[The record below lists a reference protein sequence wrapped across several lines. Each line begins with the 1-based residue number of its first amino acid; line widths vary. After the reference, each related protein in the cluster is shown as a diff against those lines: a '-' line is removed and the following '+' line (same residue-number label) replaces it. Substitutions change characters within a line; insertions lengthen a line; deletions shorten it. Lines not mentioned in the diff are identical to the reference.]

1 MANKLLKP
9 KRGRVENLPKLAVED
24 GSLIFAYDTKSPT
37 STVLVDVGETRYE
50 LSAATAKKAD
60 DSNALGGSSL
70 QNIVDK
76 IDNATG
82 DGTAFIGLDTTTNN
96 KVKLTRANGTT
107 VGKTV
112 NNVSNA
118 STADYAKVSNKI
130 GTGTVGS
137 STKPVYINA
146 GTPTAVT
153 SIPSTFVTAQQINGV
168 NLDTLRTPGRYF
180 ANGSN
185 TNTGKPTGVD
195 AFALDVFQSAGG
207 WYTQICYASNNQ
219 EKQFVRY
226 YNSGTSSWS
235 DWIEQNRLNTK
246 TQSGYAPAPN
256 AANKVY
262 RTDASGNPGWG
273 TLNDSSIGKLA
284 STVTLGDGNGAM
296 IDQNGATYRQRINI
310 FDNTI
315 ANDAVFSFQQS
326 TDAGKTYKDLFAI
339 NDNGTVV
346 ASTFQGALK
355 GTADYSKNSGA
366 LGGSSLQNIVDK
378 INNSTGNGT
387 AFTGLDTT
395 TNNKVKLTRANGG
408 TVEKIINNV
417 SNASTADYAKN
428 AHPIKNSR
436 DYVRVANSYYVN
448 QSSTIT
454 ANDLAKMQYAQGMI
468 YAATGNPLG
477 KAGWVHIQNMAWQDG
492 VDNWVSQ
499 LAFDVSGQDAYY
511 RSSINSGAVAERSW
525 NKFLDSANYT
535 SYAAK
540 KNAYNSASVSN
551 ATITLGRSDGSTG
564 TTLTVNNVAHATNA
578 DLAKN
583 SNALGGSS
591 LKNITDRIDSSIAAN
606 DAMHY
611 MGTLGATAQKPT
623 ITALPTTARIGD
635 AYKVITAGTYSSIAA
650 EVGDLFIYSGSW
662 TLIPSGD
669 DGNVYVGDSK
679 SSKFAAKSNN
689 IVVAVGDQKVASAA
703 NVTANAGT
711 ISALQSTMTQLKANQ
726 GTVTTLNGNKATFN
740 TFNGRL
746 KGDSDATY
754 FVRSVDTRSVNT
766 LPSTYISTYGMGSKE
781 EFKSSAAIG
790 LVGADEFSHVITHIP
805 WDNYTGGRP
814 FQVAY
819 SGTKMFT
826 RGSASDS
833 AWSEWY
839 KVITGGDA
847 LTSSASA
854 ISSTNNYFT
863 AGATTALIA
872 AKTASA
878 VGNYLP
884 LSGGT
889 MNGTITAAIGNQKGI
904 KIGNQWITSASDT
917 NGEVVLQGGHLRFG
931 TTAWDYNQWA
941 GLKYNHSNKGIY
953 LGIADGSQ
961 FTANSPQSGGSIYTP
976 GIDNIYVGAS
986 TSQKVLT
993 TFNYTSTTDGRYVK
1007 KSGDIMTGA
1016 LNLQSAF
1023 KGITTQTLSGNTIKT
1038 GNNNVTIT
1046 LPTSNNDTSNAV
1058 YMYANQNGP
1067 DIGIIY
1073 ISPDTAFIANS
1084 GDAGYVFRVID
1095 KDVNTN
1101 TNSNDGMLL
1110 GVRQG
1115 REGLDVR
1122 SSIFPTNNLTYSL
1135 GSSDLNWNNAYAST
1149 FHGYL
1154 NGVAKDSQA
1163 LAGSTLAQI
1172 IEAAGGVITITKNL
1186 RPTVDWLDT
1195 GIAGTALSTG
1205 TYIVQVSG
1213 LSSGNT
1219 PGIYSEIW
1227 SGVFSWYSGGTNS
1240 TNSDEILLHNAGHA
1254 DNSNELYLRTIR
1266 QGATSGGVMK
1276 LQMAVKQASTSTVDV
1291 TFKFRKMI

>member
-107 VGKTV
+107 VEKTV

-146 GTPTAVT
+146 GTPTAIN
-153 SIPSTFVTAQQINGV
+153 SIPSTFVTAQQINGI

-235 DWIEQNRLNTK
+235 DWVEQNRLNTK

-273 TLNDSSIGKLA
+273 TLNDSSISKLA
-284 STVTLGDGNGAM
+284 STVTFGDGNGM
-296 IDQNGATYRQRINI
+296 RIEQNGNNWRQRINI
-310 FDNTI
+310 FDSSQTTQ
-315 ANDAVFSFQQS
+315 SYSYQQS
-326 TDAGKTYKDLFAI
+326 IDAGKTYKDLFVI
-339 NDNGTVV
+339 GNDGTVV

-378 INNSTGNGT
+378 INNSTGDGT
-387 AFTGLDTT
+387 AFTDLDTT
-395 TNNKVKLTRANGG
+395 TNNKVKLTRANGS

-417 SNASTADYAKN
+417 SNASTADYAKT
-428 AHPIKNSR
+428 A
-436 DYVRVANSYYVN
+436 AAG
-448 QSSTIT
+448 T
-454 ANDLAKMQYAQGMI
+454 ANYLYRNPVSRPTSANLAVTGLGGLRTFKATSSMTEGKPPIGDSHIIHLDWDNTGGWDVQIAVKAAKDGHMAVRGM
-468 YAATGNPLG
+468 GNSVWG
-477 KAGWVHIQNMAWQDG
+477 
-492 VDNWVSQ
+492 
-499 LAFDVSGQDAYY
+499 
-511 RSSINSGAVAERSW
+511 SW
-525 NKFLDSANYT
+525 NTVLDSANYT

-564 TTLTVNNVAHATNA
+564 TTLTINNVAHATTA

-635 AYKVITAGTYSSIAA
+635 AYKVITAGTYSSITA
-650 EVGDLFIYSGSW
+650 EVGDLFIYSDSW

-689 IVVAVGDQKVASAA
+689 IVIAVGDQKVASAE

-711 ISALQSTMTQLKANQ
+711 ISALQSTTTQLKANQ
-726 GTVTTLNGNKATFN
+726 GTVTTLNGNKATFD

-781 EFKSSAAIG
+781 EFKESTVIG
-790 LVGADEFSHVITHIP
+790 LTDADKYSHVITHIP
-805 WDNYTGGRP
+805 WGDHYGGRP

-833 AWSEWY
+833 AWGEWY

-847 LTSSASA
+847 LASSASA

-884 LSGGT
+884 LAGGT
-889 MNGTITAAIGNQKGI
+889 MNKNAFISWPNSGNWPDNAGVTFPVSCGGFDWSGQSDSVKLYVEETGGDNLELIAQFGDDNSNGFTIRNASNNQVIRLAASGAITGGSLGVSGGISGGSLSVTGKISGNTLSLSG
-904 KIGNQWITSASDT
+904 A
-917 NGEVVLQGGHLRFG
+917 
-931 TTAWDYNQWA
+931 
-941 GLKYNHSNKGIY
+941 GIY
-953 LGIADGSQ
+953 LNRGETAGAGQINWYSSSFKNWVDYMAPPRDG
-961 FTANSPQSGGSIYTP
+961 FAPTGGKPSTFGDVTNWARRSI
-976 GIDNIYVGAS
+976 IES
-986 TSQKVLT
+986 TSGYGWIWEASSVR
-993 TFNYTSTTDGRYVK
+993 D
-1007 KSGDIMTGA
+1007 TGVA
-1016 LNLQSAF
+1016 A
-1023 KGITTQTLSGNTIKT
+1023 T
-1038 GNNNVTIT
+1038 VT
-1046 LPTSNNDTSNAV
+1046 
-1058 YMYANQNGP
+1058 P
-1067 DIGIIY
+1067 D
-1073 ISPDTAFIANS
+1073 PL
-1084 GDAGYVFRVID
+1084 
-1095 KDVNTN
+1095 
-1101 TNSNDGMLL
+1101 M
-1110 GVRQG
+1110 
-1115 REGLDVR
+1115 
-1122 SSIFPTNNLTYSL
+1122 SL
-1135 GSSDLNWNNAYAST
+1135 GSATGNLKVKGTVTATTVNA
-1149 FHGYL
+1149 YL
-1154 NGVAKDSQA
+1154 NGTAKNAD
-1163 LAGSTLAQI
+1163 
-1172 IEAAGGVITITKNL
+1172 
-1186 RPTVDWLDT
+1186 TVDGFHAVDSNSL
-1195 GIAGTALSTG
+1195 TAS
-1205 TYIVQVSG
+1205 
-1213 LSSGNT
+1213 
-1219 PGIYSEIW
+1219 
-1227 SGVFSWYSGGTNS
+1227 
-1240 TNSDEILLHNAGHA
+1240 
-1254 DNSNELYLRTIR
+1254 
-1266 QGATSGGVMK
+1266 ATSAKIVLAKNVVSYISSLG
-1276 LQMAVKQASTSTVDV
+1276 LAATSQLEWIE
-1291 TFKFRKMI
+1291 F

>member
-82 DGTAFIGLDTTTNN
+82 DGTAFIVLDTTTNN

-107 VGKTV
+107 VEKTI

-130 GTGTVGS
+130 GTETVGS

-146 GTPTAVT
+146 GTPTAIN

-195 AFALDVFQSAGG
+195 AFALEILQSAGG

-226 YNSGTSSWS
+226 YNSDTSSWS

-262 RTDASGNPGWG
+262 RTDANGNPGWG

-310 FDNTI
+310 FNNAT

-326 TDAGKTYKDLFAI
+326 TDAGKTYKDLFVI

-378 INNSTGNGT
+378 INNSTGDGT

-408 TVEKIINNV
+408 TVEKTINNV
-417 SNASTADYAKN
+417 SNASTADYAKSASN
-428 AHPIKNSR
+428 ASTAIYLGRNPIARPTNLNIGITGAGGIR
-436 DYVRVANSYYVN
+436 TFIANGNVTN
-448 QSSTIT
+448 KAPFDAHIIHLDWD
-454 ANDLAKMQYAQGMI
+454 N
-468 YAATGNPLG
+468 TG
-477 KAGWVHIQNMAWQDG
+477 
-492 VDNWVSQ
+492 
-499 LAFDVSGQDAYY
+499 GQDAQ
-511 RSSINSGAVAERSW
+511 IAVEAAKDGHMAVRGMGGSVWGSW
-525 NKFLDSANYT
+525 NTVLDSANYT
-535 SYAAK
+535 SYAAN

-551 ATITLGRSDGSTG
+551 ATITLGRSDSSTG

-591 LKNITDRIDSSIAAN
+591 LKNITDKIDLSIAAN

-623 ITALPTTARIGD
+623 ITALPTTARTGD

-689 IVVAVGDQKVASAA
+689 IVVAVGDQKVASAE

-711 ISALQSTMTQLKANQ
+711 ISALQSTMTQLKANH
-726 GTVTTLNGNKATFN
+726 GTVTTLSGSKATFS
-740 TFNGRL
+740 TF
-746 KGDSDATY
+746 
-754 FVRSVDTRSVNT
+754 
-766 LPSTYISTYGMGSKE
+766 
-781 EFKSSAAIG
+781 
-790 LVGADEFSHVITHIP
+790 VGHL
-805 WDNYTGGRP
+805 
-814 FQVAY
+814 
-819 SGTKMFT
+819 M
-826 RGSASDS
+826 
-833 AWSEWY
+833 
-839 KVITGGDA
+839 
-847 LTSSASA
+847 
-854 ISSTNNYFT
+854 
-863 AGATTALIA
+863 
-872 AKTASA
+872 
-878 VGNYLP
+878 
-884 LSGGT
+884 
-889 MNGTITAAIGNQKGI
+889 
-904 KIGNQWITSASDT
+904 
-917 NGEVVLQGGHLRFG
+917 VLQM
-931 TTAWDYNQWA
+931 Q
-941 GLKYNHSNKGIY
+941 
-953 LGIADGSQ
+953 
-961 FTANSPQSGGSIYTP
+961 
-976 GIDNIYVGAS
+976 
-986 TSQKVLT
+986 
-993 TFNYTSTTDGRYVK
+993 
-1007 KSGDIMTGA
+1007 
-1016 LNLQSAF
+1016 
-1023 KGITTQTLSGNTIKT
+1023 
-1038 GNNNVTIT
+1038 
-1046 LPTSNNDTSNAV
+1046 
-1058 YMYANQNGP
+1058 
-1067 DIGIIY
+1067 
-1073 ISPDTAFIANS
+1073 
-1084 GDAGYVFRVID
+1084 
-1095 KDVNTN
+1095 
-1101 TNSNDGMLL
+1101 
-1110 GVRQG
+1110 
-1115 REGLDVR
+1115 
-1122 SSIFPTNNLTYSL
+1122 
-1135 GSSDLNWNNAYAST
+1135 
-1149 FHGYL
+1149 
-1154 NGVAKDSQA
+1154 
-1163 LAGSTLAQI
+1163 QI
-1172 IEAAGGVITITKNL
+1172 N
-1186 RPTVDWLDT
+1186 
-1195 GIAGTALSTG
+1195 
-1205 TYIVQVSG
+1205 
-1213 LSSGNT
+1213 
-1219 PGIYSEIW
+1219 
-1227 SGVFSWYSGGTNS
+1227 
-1240 TNSDEILLHNAGHA
+1240 
-1254 DNSNELYLRTIR
+1254 
-1266 QGATSGGVMK
+1266 
-1276 LQMAVKQASTSTVDV
+1276 
-1291 TFKFRKMI
+1291 

>member
-82 DGTAFIGLDTTTNN
+82 DGTAFTGLDTTTNN

-107 VGKTV
+107 VEKTV

-146 GTPTAVT
+146 GTPTAIS
-153 SIPSTFVTAQQINGV
+153 SIPSTFVTAQQINGI

-195 AFALDVFQSAGG
+195 AFALEILQSAAG
-207 WYTQICYASNNQ
+207 WYTQICYASDDQ

-235 DWIEQNRLNTK
+235 DWVEQNRLNTK

-273 TLNDSSIGKLA
+273 TLNDGSIGKLA
-284 STVTLGDGNGAM
+284 STVTLGYGNGAM
-296 IDQNGATYRQRINI
+296 IDQNSDTYRQRINI
-310 FDNTI
+310 FDNAT

-326 TDAGKTYKDLFAI
+326 TDAGKTYKDLFVI

-378 INNSTGNGT
+378 INNSTGDGT

-408 TVEKIINNV
+408 TVEKTINNV
-417 SNASTADYAKN
+417 SNASTADYAKDSDKLDGYHETDFLRYRGATGTSADSLWN
-428 AHPIKNSR
+428 QIGIKEFDNCYPDGLNGIYPYGAVVSLPTPN
-436 DYVRVANSYYVN
+436 VRFDIWVN
-448 QSSTIT
+448 RQSSNGVTNGLQYRSGWT
-454 ANDLAKMQYAQGMI
+454 TDKRPWRMLLDSVNFTQYA
-468 YAATGNPLG
+468 
-477 KAGWVHIQNMAWQDG
+477 
-492 VDNWVSQ
+492 
-499 LAFDVSGQDAYY
+499 
-511 RSSINSGAVAERSW
+511 
-525 NKFLDSANYT
+525 AN
-535 SYAAK
+535 

-703 NVTANAGT
+703 NVSANAGT

-726 GTVTTLNGNKATFN
+726 GTVTTLNGSKATFS
-740 TFNGRL
+740 TVNGYLNGNADSATRL
-746 KGDSDATY
+746 KSQGKLTTALSGTMMDTQKGLWMTEAYATTNANPCTY
-754 FVRSVDTRSVNT
+754 GNVLHLSGVNAGGQNEIFFGWQGGGSVMPGVFVRSHRNFVGSADDTWSAWT
-766 LPSTYISTYGMGSKE
+766 KLIS
-781 EFKSSAAIG
+781 
-790 LVGADEFSHVITHIP
+790 GAD
-805 WDNYTGGRP
+805 
-814 FQVAY
+814 
-819 SGTKMFT
+819 
-826 RGSASDS
+826 
-833 AWSEWY
+833 
-839 KVITGGDA
+839 A
-847 LTSSASA
+847 LQTSASA
-854 ISSTNNYFT
+854 IASTNNYFT
-863 AGATTALIA
+863 AGATTAYVA

-889 MNGTITAAIGNQKGI
+889 MNGTAIISWADSGTWGNTTTFPVKRGGLSWTGQSDGVELFAEETGGDNLELIAKFTDDNSNGFTIRNASNNQVIRLAASGAITGGSLDVSGGISGSNLSLSGRGVQLNRKSGAA
-904 KIGNQWITSASDT
+904 
-917 NGEVVLQGGHLRFG
+917 NGRISWWDSGYHTWVSYMSVPIDGAAPTGGKPSVFG
-931 TTAWDYNQWA
+931 DVISWA
-941 GLKYNHSNKGIY
+941 QRSLI
-953 LGIADGSQ
+953 Q
-961 FTANSPQSGGSIYTP
+961 NSPGFGWIWESATEGTM
-976 GIDNIYVGAS
+976 
-986 TSQKVLT
+986 
-993 TFNYTSTTDGRYVK
+993 TSTL
-1007 KSGDIMTGA
+1007 A
-1016 LNLQSAF
+1016 
-1023 KGITTQTLSGNTIKT
+1023 
-1038 GNNNVTIT
+1038 VTP
-1046 LPTSNNDTSNAV
+1046 L
-1058 YMYANQNGP
+1058 M
-1067 DIGIIY
+1067 
-1073 ISPDTAFIANS
+1073 
-1084 GDAGYVFRVID
+1084 
-1095 KDVNTN
+1095 
-1101 TNSNDGMLL
+1101 
-1110 GVRQG
+1110 
-1115 REGLDVR
+1115 
-1122 SSIFPTNNLTYSL
+1122 SL
-1135 GSSDLNWNNAYAST
+1135 GSATGNLKVKGTVTATTVNA
-1149 FHGYL
+1149 YL
-1154 NGVAKDSQA
+1154 NGTAKNAD
-1163 LAGSTLAQI
+1163 
-1172 IEAAGGVITITKNL
+1172 
-1186 RPTVDWLDT
+1186 TVDGFHAVDSNSL
-1195 GIAGTALSTG
+1195 TAS
-1205 TYIVQVSG
+1205 
-1213 LSSGNT
+1213 
-1219 PGIYSEIW
+1219 
-1227 SGVFSWYSGGTNS
+1227 
-1240 TNSDEILLHNAGHA
+1240 
-1254 DNSNELYLRTIR
+1254 
-1266 QGATSGGVMK
+1266 ATSAKIVLAKNVVSYISSLG
-1276 LQMAVKQASTSTVDV
+1276 LATTSQLEWIE
-1291 TFKFRKMI
+1291 F

>member
-82 DGTAFIGLDTTTNN
+82 DGTAFTGLDTTTNN

-107 VGKTV
+107 VEKTI

-153 SIPSTFVTAQQINGV
+153 SVPSTFVTAQQINGV
-168 NLDTLRTPGRYF
+168 NLDTLRTPGMYW
-180 ANGSN
+180 AGGGN
-185 TNTGKPTGVD
+185 TNTNKPTGID
-195 AFALDVFQSAGG
+195 AFGLEVLQSAGG

-262 RTDASGNPGWG
+262 RTDANGNPGWG

-296 IDQNGATYRQRINI
+296 IDQNGENYRQRINI
-310 FDNTI
+310 FDNAT

-326 TDAGKTYKDLFAI
+326 TNAGKNYKDLFAI
-339 NDNGTVV
+339 NDDGTVI

-378 INNSTGNGT
+378 INNSTGDGT
-387 AFTGLDTT
+387 AFTDLDTT
-395 TNNKVKLTRANGG
+395 TNNKVKLTRANGS

-417 SNASTADYAKN
+417 SNASTADYAKT
-428 AHPIKNSR
+428 A
-436 DYVRVANSYYVN
+436 AAG
-448 QSSTIT
+448 T
-454 ANDLAKMQYAQGMI
+454 ANYLYRNPASRSTSANLAVTGLGGLRTFK
-468 YAATGNPLG
+468 ATGSMTEG
-477 KAGWVHIQNMAWQDG
+477 KPPWDSHILHMDWDNTGGWSAQI
-492 VDNWVSQ
+492 
-499 LAFDVSGQDAYY
+499 
-511 RSSINSGAVAERSW
+511 AVAAQDIPHMAIRGMNGTVW
-525 NKFLDSANYT
+525 NNNWLTMLDSNNYT

-540 KNAYNSASVSN
+540 KNAYNNAAVSD
-551 ATITLGRSDGSTG
+551 ATITLDRSDGSTG

-591 LKNITDRIDSSIAAN
+591 LKNITDKIDSSIAAN

-679 SSKFAAKSNN
+679 SSKFAAKNNN
-689 IVVAVGDQKVASAA
+689 IVVAVGDQKVASAE

-726 GTVTTLNGNKATFN
+726 GTVTTLNGIKATFT
-740 TFNGRL
+740 TFIGRL
-746 KGDSDATY
+746 DGT
-754 FVRSVDTRSVNT
+754 
-766 LPSTYISTYGMGSKE
+766 
-781 EFKSSAAIG
+781 SSAANKLNSRG
-790 LVGADEFSHVITHIP
+790 LIDAVASTVFPDQTGLFMSK
-805 WDNYTGGRP
+805 NYTGKTTGFP
-814 FQVAY
+814 TSYGNVLTMYDGGAGQLY
-819 SGTKMFT
+819 IGWNGKNPGTFVRHKKDTSEEWTDWYRFIT
-826 RGSASDS
+826 SA
-833 AWSEWY
+833 
-839 KVITGGDA
+839 DA
-847 LTSSASA
+847 LASSASA

-863 AGATTALIA
+863 AGATTAYVA
-872 AKTASA
+872 AKTKSA

-889 MNGTITAAIGNQKGI
+889 LTGNLNFANTSTGIRGITGTIGGNDFWRMAGGATSTDSGYLELATGDGANEPIYVRQYTGKFATIKRTA
-904 KIGNQWITSASDT
+904 T
-917 NGEVVLQGGHLRFG
+917 LL
-931 TTAWDYNQWA
+931 
-941 GLKYNHSNKGIY
+941 
-953 LGIADGSQ
+953 DGSGNTSFPGQ
-961 FTANSPQSGGSIYTP
+961 VTA
-976 GIDNIYVGAS
+976 
-986 TSQKVLT
+986 T
-993 TFNYTSTTDGRYVK
+993 TFNGIAT
-1007 KSGDIMTGA
+1007 
-1016 LNLQSAF
+1016 NSA
-1023 KGITTQTLSGNTIKT
+1023 KLGGYSLTN
-1038 GNNNVTIT
+1038 GNNYFNVIP
-1046 LPTSNNDTSNAV
+1046 LIRDDGVMEVGHYLDFHNASPSTSDYNVRIQAGDSRLIVSGGLATTVTANYFDGTTKNADTVDGFHA
-1058 YMYANQNGP
+1058 
-1067 DIGIIY
+1067 
-1073 ISPDTAFIANS
+1073 
-1084 GDAGYVFRVID
+1084 ID
-1095 KDVNTN
+1095 
-1101 TNSNDGMLL
+1101 SND
-1110 GVRQG
+1110 
-1115 REGLDVR
+1115 
-1122 SSIFPTNNLTYSL
+1122 LTASATSAKIVLAKNVVSYIDSL
-1135 GSSDLNWNNAYAST
+1135 GLAT
-1149 FHGYL
+1149 T
-1154 NGVAKDSQA
+1154 SQ
-1163 LAGSTLAQI
+1163 LEW
-1172 IEAAGGVITITKNL
+1172 IE
-1186 RPTVDWLDT
+1186 
-1195 GIAGTALSTG
+1195 
-1205 TYIVQVSG
+1205 
-1213 LSSGNT
+1213 
-1219 PGIYSEIW
+1219 
-1227 SGVFSWYSGGTNS
+1227 F
-1240 TNSDEILLHNAGHA
+1240 
-1254 DNSNELYLRTIR
+1254 
-1266 QGATSGGVMK
+1266 
-1276 LQMAVKQASTSTVDV
+1276 
-1291 TFKFRKMI
+1291 

>member
-60 DSNALGGSSL
+60 NSNALSGSSL

-107 VGKTV
+107 VEKTV

-146 GTPTAVT
+146 GTPTAIS

-195 AFALDVFQSAGG
+195 AFALEILQSAGG

-235 DWIEQNRLNTK
+235 DWVEQNRLNTK

-262 RTDASGNPGWG
+262 RTDANGNPGWG

-284 STVTLGDGNGAM
+284 STVTFGDGDSAL
-296 IDQNGATYRQRINI
+296 IDQNNGTYRQRIGI
-310 FDNTI
+310 FDNAT

-326 TDAGKTYKDLFAI
+326 TDAGKTYKDLFTI
-339 NDNGTVV
+339 NDDSTVI

-355 GTADYSKNSGA
+355 GTADYSKDSGA

-378 INNSTGNGT
+378 INNSTGDGT
-387 AFTGLDTT
+387 VFTDLDTT
-395 TNNKVKLTRANGG
+395 TNNKVKLTRANGSI
-408 TVEKIINNV
+408 VEKIINNV
-417 SNASTADYAKN
+417 SNASTADYAKI
-428 AHPIKNSR
+428 A
-436 DYVRVANSYYVN
+436 AAG
-448 QSSTIT
+448 T
-454 ANDLAKMQYAQGMI
+454 ANYLYHNPASRSTSANLAITGLGGLRTFKATSSMTEGKPPVGDAHIIHLDWDNVDGYDAQIAVQNDSGQMAVRGMSNKI
-468 YAATGNPLG
+468 
-477 KAGWVHIQNMAWQDG
+477 WQDWRI
-492 VDNWVSQ
+492 V
-499 LAFDVSGQDAYY
+499 
-511 RSSINSGAVAERSW
+511 
-525 NKFLDSANYT
+525 LDSANYT
-535 SYAAK
+535 DYAAK
-540 KNAYNSASVSN
+540 KNAYNSASISN
-551 ATITLGRSDGSTG
+551 ATITFGRSDGSIG
-564 TTLTVNNVAHATNA
+564 TTLTVDNVAHAINA

-591 LKNITDRIDSSIAAN
+591 LKNITDKIDLSIAAN

-623 ITALPTTARIGD
+623 ITALPTTARTGD
-635 AYKVITAGTYSSIAA
+635 AYKVITAGTYASIVA

-726 GTVTTLNGNKATFN
+726 GTVTTLSGNKATF
-740 TFNGRL
+740 TTLTGRL

-754 FVRSVDTRSVNT
+754 FVRSIDTRSVNT
-766 LPSTYISTYGMGSKE
+766 LPATYMTYQMGSKE
-781 EFKSSAAIG
+781 EFKSSTAIG
-790 LVGADEFSHVITHIP
+790 LVGADGFSHVITHIP
-805 WDNYTGGRP
+805 WSDMTGGRP

-826 RGSASDS
+826 RGATSDTT
-833 AWSEWY
+833 WGDWH
-839 KVITGGDA
+839 KVITGADA

-872 AKTASA
+872 AKTASL

-889 MNGTITAAIGNQKGI
+889 LTGDLNFANVSPGIRGIIGTIGGNDFWRVVGGATSTDSGYLELATGDGANEPIYVRQYNDKFTTIKRTA
-904 KIGNQWITSASDT
+904 T
-917 NGEVVLQGGHLRFG
+917 LL
-931 TTAWDYNQWA
+931 
-941 GLKYNHSNKGIY
+941 
-953 LGIADGSQ
+953 DGSGNTSFPGQ
-961 FTANSPQSGGSIYTP
+961 VTA
-976 GIDNIYVGAS
+976 
-986 TSQKVLT
+986 T
-993 TFNYTSTTDGRYVK
+993 TFNGIAT
-1007 KSGDIMTGA
+1007 
-1016 LNLQSAF
+1016 NSA
-1023 KGITTQTLSGNTIKT
+1023 KLGGYSLTN
-1038 GNNNVTIT
+1038 GNNYFNVIP
-1046 LPTSNNDTSNAV
+1046 LIRNDGVMEVGHYLDFHNASPSTSNYNVRIQAEDSRLIVSGGLATTVTANYFDGTVKNADTVDGFHAV
-1058 YMYANQNGP
+1058 
-1067 DIGIIY
+1067 D
-1073 ISPDTAFIANS
+1073 S
-1084 GDAGYVFRVID
+1084 
-1095 KDVNTN
+1095 
-1101 TNSNDGMLL
+1101 
-1110 GVRQG
+1110 
-1115 REGLDVR
+1115 
-1122 SSIFPTNNLTYSL
+1122 NNLTASATSAKIVLAKNVVSYIDSL
-1135 GSSDLNWNNAYAST
+1135 GLAT
-1149 FHGYL
+1149 T
-1154 NGVAKDSQA
+1154 SQFEW
-1163 LAGSTLAQI
+1163 
-1172 IEAAGGVITITKNL
+1172 IE
-1186 RPTVDWLDT
+1186 
-1195 GIAGTALSTG
+1195 
-1205 TYIVQVSG
+1205 
-1213 LSSGNT
+1213 
-1219 PGIYSEIW
+1219 
-1227 SGVFSWYSGGTNS
+1227 F
-1240 TNSDEILLHNAGHA
+1240 
-1254 DNSNELYLRTIR
+1254 
-1266 QGATSGGVMK
+1266 
-1276 LQMAVKQASTSTVDV
+1276 
-1291 TFKFRKMI
+1291 

>member
-96 KVKLTRANGTT
+96 KVKLTRANGAT
-107 VGKTV
+107 VEKTV

-195 AFALDVFQSAGG
+195 AFALEILQSAGG

-284 STVTLGDGNGAM
+284 STVTLGNGNDAM
-296 IDQNGATYRQRINI
+296 IDQNGETYRQRINI
-310 FDNTI
+310 FDNAI

-326 TDAGKTYKDLFAI
+326 TDTGKTYKDLFVI

-408 TVEKIINNV
+408 TVEKTINNV

-428 AHPIKNSR
+428 SDKLDGYHE
-436 DYVRVANSYYVN
+436 
-448 QSSTIT
+448 SSFLRYRET
-454 ANDLAKMQYAQGMI
+454 ANNTSADSLWNQIGIKEFHNCYPENLDGVYNYGEVVSLPGAYTRFDIWVNHNSSNGKTNGLQYRSGWIDDKKPWRMLLDSGNFSQYA
-468 YAATGNPLG
+468 
-477 KAGWVHIQNMAWQDG
+477 
-492 VDNWVSQ
+492 
-499 LAFDVSGQDAYY
+499 
-511 RSSINSGAVAERSW
+511 
-525 NKFLDSANYT
+525 AN
-535 SYAAK
+535 

-564 TTLTVNNVAHATNA
+564 TTLTINNVAHASTA

-635 AYKVITAGTYSSIAA
+635 AYKVITAGTYASIAA

-726 GTVTTLNGNKATFN
+726 GTVTTLNGNKATFS
-740 TFNGRL
+740 TVNGYLNGNADSATRL
-746 KGDSDATY
+746 KSQGVAPSAISGTARHAQAGVQMMEIY
-754 FVRSVDTRSVNT
+754 NSSGYPTSYGNT
-766 LPSTYISTYGMGSKE
+766 LIIKGDTHSGESQLTFGWSGNPSMFIRSRDDWAEHDWTNWSRFILST
-781 EFKSSAAIG
+781 
-790 LVGADEFSHVITHIP
+790 
-805 WDNYTGGRP
+805 
-814 FQVAY
+814 
-819 SGTKMFT
+819 
-826 RGSASDS
+826 
-833 AWSEWY
+833 
-839 KVITGGDA
+839 DA
-847 LTSSASA
+847 LVSSASA

-863 AGATTALIA
+863 AGATTAYVA

-884 LSGGT
+884 LSGGILT
-889 MNGTITAAIGNQKGI
+889 GDLTVNTKITINGRGLQLNRRKGSRHGEINWWDPSYVTWINYMSDRTAGTAPTGGTPSTYGSVTSWAQRSLIENASGYGWVWESAANATVASSVTPTPIMSLSSKDGNLTIRGNIVPGGQIVKGGTSVSWLQGHQGTGVLINQNIYTGYNPLFRTKTEGGAWTFGPYSGNVLYLNYATDAIINGTQNISTKQITIN
-904 KIGNQWITSASDT
+904 
-917 NGEVVLQGGHLRFG
+917 
-931 TTAWDYNQWA
+931 
-941 GLKYNHSNKGIY
+941 
-953 LGIADGSQ
+953 
-961 FTANSPQSGGSIYTP
+961 P
-976 GIDNIYVGAS
+976 
-986 TSQKVLT
+986 
-993 TFNYTSTTDGRYVK
+993 
-1007 KSGDIMTGA
+1007 SGDVGG
-1016 LNLQSAF
+1016 LGKVSA
-1023 KGITTQTLSGNTIKT
+1023 TT
-1038 GNNNVTIT
+1038 VT
-1046 LPTSNNDTSNAV
+1046 A
-1058 YMYANQNGP
+1058 
-1067 DIGIIY
+1067 
-1073 ISPDTAFIANS
+1073 
-1084 GDAGYVFRVID
+1084 
-1095 KDVNTN
+1095 
-1101 TNSNDGMLL
+1101 
-1110 GVRQG
+1110 
-1115 REGLDVR
+1115 
-1122 SSIFPTNNLTYSL
+1122 
-1135 GSSDLNWNNAYAST
+1135 
-1149 FHGYL
+1149 YL
-1154 NGVAKDSQA
+1154 NGNAKNADTVDGFHAIDSNS
-1163 LAGSTLAQI
+1163 LT
-1172 IEAAGGVITITKNL
+1172 AAGTSAKIVLAKNI
-1186 RPTVDWLDT
+1186 V
-1195 GIAGTALSTG
+1195 S
-1205 TYIVQVSG
+1205 YINSLG
-1213 LSSGNT
+1213 L
-1219 PGIYSEIW
+1219 
-1227 SGVFSWYSGGTNS
+1227 
-1240 TNSDEILLHNAGHA
+1240 
-1254 DNSNELYLRTIR
+1254 
-1266 QGATSGGVMK
+1266 
-1276 LQMAVKQASTSTVDV
+1276 ASTHQLEWIE
-1291 TFKFRKMI
+1291 F